1 MSGLKV
7 SHKTLSLS
15 EKFDLISKFEKGVK
29 RVALEQEYGIGQSS
43 VYRIIKNKENIKAQ
57 FLEGEGGTFTKRKRT
72 CEHPMLEDCLIKWL
86 KSVMDRNIPV
96 DGPLLKEK
104 AKFNADKLEVKDFTA
119 SNGWMEGFKK
129 RNNLVFKK
137 IAGECKSVDPS
148 VCDDWQTMLPPMLE
162 EYSPDDVYNA
172 DETGLFFKCLPDRTF
187 AFKGQSCHGGKQS
200 KERITVLPCAN
211 MSGTDKLP
219 LLIIGKSMKPRCFKG
234 KLNICVCYVMYRSQV

>member
-43 VYRIIKNKENIKAQ
+43 VYRTIKNKENIKAQ

-96 DGPLLKEK
+96 DGPLLKK
-104 AKFNADKLEVKDFTA
+104 ILPRVTV
-119 SNGWMEGFKK
+119 GWKGL
-129 RNNLVFKK
+129 RNVTTW
-137 IAGECKSVDPS
+137 SS
-148 VCDDWQTMLPPMLE
+148 
-162 EYSPDDVYNA
+162 
-172 DETGLFFKCLPDRTF
+172 R
-187 AFKGQSCHGGKQS
+187 
-200 KERITVLPCAN
+200 
-211 MSGTDKLP
+211 KLP
-219 LLIIGKSMKPRCFKG
+219 ESANQLIPLCVMTGKRC
-234 KLNICVCYVMYRSQV
+234 YRPC